1 MKNTFSLRRASLQ
14 LIAGFLLIGAFNAG
28 SSFYFSKQVLI
39 AQDELKLVVEANNLA
54 KHTLFN
60 VSQVQQFLTDVGAT
74 GERGGFAEA
83 EQNYNTAK
91 QQLSKIA
98 EIHTEL
104 SEQANKV
111 SDSLATF
118 NQVGIAMAEAYIA
131 KGREAGNMAMKT
143 PQTGFDARAEILAD
157 DLNVLTTKLDSQNN
171 ELTLAV
177 ERSLAQLRTSSL
189 IVNTISIALL
199 IALLVTVGR
208 KLKQY
213 LGGEPSEA
221 HTIALQIAEGRLD
234 QIKANKNADNSNVI
248 GAINQAAA
256 KLAEIEQGMLRM
268 ESDHV
273 KGNID
278 ARIDAS
284 TLPNDYRRMAEGI
297 NRIAENHIDVMKKST
312 ACISALAKGDFDV
325 QLEKFPGQLSLV
337 NEGVEGLRYNIKTLI
352 NDMRHMSEEHQKGN
366 ISFMIDPAKF
376 SGDYQLMADGVN
388 DMVNEYIDENKTVM
402 ACVEQFGNGDFS
414 ATIKEY
420 PGEKAFINKGIK
432 KIGGNLKGLI
442 DSVNW
447 VSSAHAKGEIDM
459 TLRDDMFKG
468 DFSVLAKCVNNMMA
482 GVLEMNEKA
491 MTVVKAFGEGRFD
504 EPLEQ
509 FPGKKADINSM
520 IEQVRSNLKALND
533 DAQMLAKAAH
543 DGRVSVRADATR
555 HLGGYRTIIESMN
568 ETLEMIV
575 GPIGTVKVAV

>member
-1 MKNTFSLRRASLQ
+1 MKNTFSLHRASLQ

-157 DLNVLTTKLDSQNN
+157 DLNILTTKLDSQNN

-509 FPGKKADINSM
+509 FPGKKAEINNM
-520 IEQVRSNLKALND
+520 IEQSAILLIDRK
-533 DAQMLAKAAH
+533 
-543 DGRVSVRADATR
+543 SV
-555 HLGGYRTIIESMN
+555 
-568 ETLEMIV
+568 V
-575 GPIGTVKVAV
+575 